1 MGERLATA
9 PSILVIAGEASADA
23 HATKVIARLRRLYPS
38 IDVFGIGG
46 PQLRSQGLI
55 GSVDTSALNVVGIS
69 EAVRNL
75 GRIKRIFSSVLDE
88 VDRRNPQAALLVD
101 LPDFNLRLAKA
112 LKRRAIPVVYYI
124 APQAW
129 AWRQGRVRTL
139 RRFVDRLCV
148 VFPFEEEFFARYQVP
163 VEFVG
168 HPLTE
173 EPLPEVIAD
182 PNRVVLLPGSRP
194 REIDRLLSPL
204 VQAARLLQ
212 KEVPELRF
220 YLPVAP
226 GLDPDQIALRMSAE
240 DVKVQLLTGGAGD
253 ALAGARLAL
262 TKSGTATVEAALA
275 GVPMVV
281 VYKLS
286 RVSHALLRPM
296 VNVSQVCMVNILA
309 GRTVVPELLQ
319 GAVRP
324 ELIAKRALSLLTDGP
339 ERKRVLDDL
348 RAVANSLGTGQP
360 SQRVAEI
367 LATYLE
373 PTSNRSVAVGYRGP
387 S

>member
-1 MGERLATA
+1 MTA
-9 PSILVIAGEASADA
+9 PSILVIAGEASADV
-23 HATKVIARLRRLYPS
+23 HAAKVIARLRLLYPS

-46 PQLRSQGLI
+46 PHLRSQGMI
-55 GSVDTSALNVVGIS
+55 VMADASALSVVGIS
-69 EAVRNL
+69 EALRGL
-75 GRIKRIFSSVLDE
+75 GHFKHIFSSILEE
-88 VDRRNPQAALLVD
+88 VDRRKPQAALLVD

-148 VFPFEEEFFARYQVP
+148 VFPFEQEFFAQHQVP
-163 VEFVG
+163 VEYVG

-173 EPLPEVIAD
+173 EPPPEGIAD
-182 PNRVVLLPGSRP
+182 PHRVVLLPGSRP

-204 VQAARLLQ
+204 AQAARLLQ
-212 KEVPELRF
+212 AAAPQLRL

-226 GLDPDQIALRMSAE
+226 GLDPDQIASRMNAE
-240 DVKVQLLTGGAGD
+240 DVTVQLVTGGAGA

-281 VYKLS
+281 VYKVSRVSYALLRPFV
-286 RVSHALLRPM
+286 RVSHA
-296 VNVSQVCMVNILA
+296 CMVNILA

-319 GAVRP
+319 SAVRP
-324 ELIAKRALSLLTDGP
+324 ELIAQRALPLLRDGP
-339 ERKRVLDDL
+339 ERERVLADL
-348 RAVANSLGTGQP
+348 RAVANSLGTGKP

-367 LATYLE
+367 LATYL
-373 PTSNRSVAVGYRGP
+373 
-387 S
+387 

>member
-1 MGERLATA
+1 M
-9 PSILVIAGEASADA
+9 LVIAGEASADV
-23 HATKVIARLRRLYPS
+23 HAAKVIARLRLAHPS

-46 PQLRSQGLI
+46 PHLLSQGTNTV
-55 GSVDTSALNVVGIS
+55 VDASALRVVGIS
-69 EAVRNL
+69 EVLRGL
-75 GRIKRIFSSVLDE
+75 GRIKHIFSRVLEE
-88 VDRRNPQAALLVD
+88 VDRRKPRVALLVD
-101 LPDFNLRLAKA
+101 LPDFNLRLATA

-129 AWRQGRVRTL
+129 AWREGRVRTL
-139 RRFVDRLCV
+139 RRCVDRLCV
-148 VFPFEEEFFARYQVP
+148 VFPFEREFFARHQVP

-173 EPLPEVIAD
+173 EPPPHGIAD

-204 VQAARLLQ
+204 AQAARLLQ
-212 KEVPELRF
+212 AEVPQLRW

-226 GLDPDQIALRMSAE
+226 GLNPDRIAMQLRAE
-240 DVKVQLLTGGAGD
+240 EVKVEFVTGGAGA

-281 VYKLS
+281 VYKVS
-286 RVSHALLRPM
+286 RLSHALLRPL
-296 VNVSQVCMVNILA
+296 VNVSHACMVNILA

-319 GAVRP
+319 HEVQPA
-324 ELIAKRALSLLTDGP
+324 LIAKQALPLLRDGTAR
-339 ERKRVLDDL
+339 ERVLDDL
-348 RAVANSLGTGQP
+348 RAVAKSLGTGRP

-367 LATYLE
+367 LATYFE
-373 PTSNRSVAVGYRGP
+373 PDSRSVTAGCRGP